1 MLDFFQQRFSY
12 IHQLNLSWIAHLM
25 KDDRDIPWD
34 IKVSLSQL
42 LNSQHIAVCGILDL
56 EIESDL
62 NDVQPELFWESLER
76 DNYQQWMNVFHQFN
90 QGIQTNSEWLT
101 PLLFKS
107 LHETAQY
114 LGQLKLLVA
123 QHGLEELDETLIRVE

>member
-12 IHQLNLSWIAHLM
+12 LHQLNLSWISHLT
-25 KDDRDIPWD
+25 KDDQDIPWD
-34 IKVSLSQL
+34 IKVAISQL
-42 LNSQHIAVCGILDL
+42 INAQHIAVCEILDL
-56 EIESDL
+56 EVESDL
-62 NDVQPELFWESLER
+62 NDVLPEMHWDSLER
-76 DNYQQWMNVFHQFN
+76 DNYKQWMNVFLQFN
-90 QGIQTNSEWLT
+90 QGLQDNIEWLA

-114 LGQLKLLVA
+114 IGQLKLLVA

>member
-12 IHQLNLSWIAHLM
+12 IHQLNLSWIAHLT

-42 LNSQHIAVCGILDL
+42 LNSQHIAVCGILGL
-56 EIESDL
+56 EIESEL

-90 QGIQTNSEWLT
+90 QGIQTNVEWLT

-114 LGQLKLLVA
+114 IGQLKLLVA
-123 QHGLEELDETLIRVE
+123 QHGLEVLDETLIRVD

>member
-12 IHQLNLSWIAHLM
+12 LHQLNLSWISHLT
-25 KDDRDIPWD
+25 KDDPDIPWD
-34 IKVSLSQL
+34 IKVAVSQL
-42 LNSQHIAVCGILDL
+42 INSQHIAVCGILDL

-62 NDVQPELFWESLER
+62 NDVLPEMHWDSLER
-76 DNYQQWMNVFHQFN
+76 DNYKQWMNVFLQFN
-90 QGIQTNSEWLT
+90 QGLRENVEWLA

-114 LGQLKLLVA
+114 IGQLKLLVA

>member
-12 IHQLNLSWIAHLM
+12 VHQLNLSWISHLM

-34 IKVSLSQL
+34 LKVAVSQL
-42 LNSQHIAVCGILDL
+42 INSQHIAVCEILDL

-62 NDVQPELFWESLER
+62 NDVLPEMHWESLER
-76 DNYQQWMNVFHQFN
+76 ENYKQWMTVFLQFN
-90 QGIQTNSEWLT
+90 QGLQDNVEWLT

-107 LHETAQY
+107 LHENAQY
-114 LGQLKLLVA
+114 IGQLKLLLA
-123 QHGLEELDETLIRVE
+123 QHELEQFDETLIRVE

>member
-12 IHQLNLSWIAHLM
+12 IHQLNLSWIAHLT
-25 KDDRDIPWD
+25 KDDNDIPWD
-34 IKVSLSQL
+34 IQVSVSQL
-42 LNSQHIAVCGILDL
+42 INSQHIAVSGMLDL

-62 NDVQPELFWESLER
+62 NDVQPEMYWESLER
-76 DNYQQWMNVFHQFN
+76 ANFQQWMEVFHQYN
-90 QGIQTNSEWLT
+90 QGIQNHIEWLT

-114 LGQLKLLVA
+114 IGQLKLLAA
-123 QHGLEELDETLIRVE
+123 QHGLESFDETMVPVG

>member
-12 IHQLNLSWIAHLM
+12 IHQLNLSWIRHLT
-25 KDDRDIPWD
+25 KDDQTIPWD
-34 IKVSLSQL
+34 VKVSVSQL
-42 LNSQHIAVCGILDL
+42 INSQHIAVCGILDL

-62 NDVQPELFWESLER
+62 NDVLPEMHWESLER
-76 DNYQQWMNVFHQFN
+76 DNYKQWMIVFLQFN
-90 QGIQTNSEWLT
+90 QGLQDNIEWLT

-114 LGQLKLLVA
+114 IGQLKLLVA
-123 QHGLEELDETLIRVE
+123 QHKMEELDEMLIKVD

>member
-25 KDDRDIPWD
+25 KEDADISWD
-34 IKVSLSQL
+34 IKVAVSQL
-42 LNSQHIAVCGILDL
+42 INSQHIAVAGILNT

-62 NDVQPELFWESLER
+62 NDVLPEMYWESLER
-76 DNYQQWMNVFHQFN
+76 DNYKQWMNVFLQFN
-90 QGIQTNSEWLT
+90 QGLQDNIEWLT

-107 LHETAQY
+107 LHETAQHI
-114 LGQLKLLVA
+114 GQLKLLVA
-123 QHGLEELDETLIRVE
+123 QHGLEELDETLILVD

>member
-12 IHQLNLSWIAHLM
+12 IHQLNLSWIAHLTQN
-25 KDDRDIPWD
+25 DADIPWD
-34 IKVSLSQL
+34 IKVSVSQL
-42 LNSQHIAVCGILDL
+42 LNSQHIAVCGVLDL
-56 EIESDL
+56 EIESEL
-62 NDVQPELFWESLER
+62 NDVQPEMYWESLER
-76 DNYQQWMNVFHQFN
+76 DNFQQWMNVFHQFN

-114 LGQLKLLVA
+114 IGQLKLLVA
-123 QHGLEELDETLIRVE
+123 QNGLEELDETLIRVE